1 MGKPKFS
8 RKRYETPSHPWKE
21 ERIKNEDELVRKYG
35 LKNKREVWKSET
47 RLRKYRGE
55 ARRLLARVDS
65 DDPQSKREIDQL
77 LMHLTRMSILPPN
90 SNLDD
95 VLALENEKILSRRLQ
110 TQVYLKGLART
121 PNQAR
126 QLIIHGHI
134 AVDGRKVTVPSYMVE
149 KKEEDKISYTG
160 NSPLNIAMHPERPQP
175 KFQPGVK
182 TTGKT
187 ETTEEKK
194 IEKEKPVKE
203 TKEAEKKKDSK
214 SSEKTEKKSSKE
226 EETSEKPE
234 EKNKEEPKKVED
246 KPVEK
251 KEVKQENTE
260 EKNKIQ
266 EKEDEVKTEE
276 KKSEE
281 KTEKKDEGGK

>member
-65 DDPQSKREIDQL
+65 DDIQSKREIDQL

-110 TQVYLKGLART
+110 TQVYLKGFART
-121 PNQAR
+121 PKQAR

-134 AVDGRKVTVPSYMVE
+134 AVNGKKVTVPSYMVE
-149 KKEEDKISYTG
+149 KKEEDKIGYTG

-182 TTGKT
+182 TTDK
-187 ETTEEKK
+187 TEEKK
-194 IEKEKPVKE
+194 VEKKPEKE
-203 TKEAEKKKDSK
+203 TKETKKKEESK
-214 SSEKTEKKSSKE
+214 EKTVEKSSKE
-226 EETSEKPE
+226 EETE
-234 EKNKEEPKKVED
+234 EKNKEETKKVKQ

-251 KEVKQENTE
+251 KEEKKQESSEKEKTEPE
-260 EKNKIQ
+260 EKK
-266 EKEDEVKTEE
+266 DEVKTDE
-276 KKSEE
+276 KKSEK

>member
-65 DDPQSKREIDQL
+65 DDVQSKREIDQL

-121 PNQAR
+121 PKQAR

-134 AVDGRKVTVPSYMVE
+134 AVDGKKVTVPSYMVE

-182 TTGKT
+182 TTDKT
-187 ETTEEKK
+187 
-194 IEKEKPVKE
+194 
-203 TKEAEKKKDSK
+203 
-214 SSEKTEKKSSKE
+214 
-226 EETSEKPE
+226 E
-234 EKNKEEPKKVED
+234 EKNKEEPKKVEE
-246 KPVEK
+246 KPEKETKK
-251 KEVKQENTE
+251 KEESKEKSSKEEETE
-260 EKNKIQ
+260 EKNR
-266 EKEDEVKTEE
+266 VKH
-276 KKSEE
+276 
-281 KTEKKDEGGK
+281 

>member
-65 DDPQSKREIDQL
+65 DDPQSKKEINQL
-77 LMHLTRMSILPPN
+77 LIHLTRMSLLPPN

-134 AVDGRKVTVPSYMVE
+134 AVNGRKVTVPSYMVE

-175 KFQPGVK
+175 KFQPAVK
-182 TTGKT
+182 TTDKT
-187 ETTEEKK
+187 KTTEEKK
-194 IEKEKPVKE
+194 VEKEKPVKE
-203 TKEAEKKKDSK
+203 TKETEKKKNSE
-214 SSEKTEKKSSKE
+214 SSEKTEKKPSKE
-226 EETSEKPE
+226 DKTED
-234 EKNKEEPKKVED
+234 KNKEEPKKVEE

-266 EKEDEVKTEE
+266 EKQDEVKTEE
-276 KKSEE
+276 K